1 MAWVWP
7 RATTRG
13 TYASTSGHGRGHRQV
28 AACSRRCPRELDE
41 VAAKQRPQKSLAT
54 GIQWA
59 VHWVKQLER
68 ELEIANSLIESAAA
82 AKDPADEGQ
91 VDLEHAFW
99 RLGSAHDKLL
109 VIAALVV
116 GPVTLERRG
125 QSVAFRP
132 SRKETLKRL
141 AARGS
146 EHSKPFLRLMGC
158 TRPRLL
164 LRHQQSHSLA
174 PITGPHSLIWI
185 EVGEVEAGGL
195 IGYSGRSLVPE
206 GGLDEGITVPGRFGR
221 ALKLAREA
229 MELIDAAAGELAS
242 VVADLKDIEVPPI
255 VWKVTETEEI
265 FLDEKEAIEAS
276 RRADGCHRSDSGP
289 GGEPNAWD
297 ASHPPG
303 PGIRLRRL
311 GAA

>member
-1 MAWVWP
+1 MGAGTDKLQRALDDVHESSTRLPLSDVLRRRWP
-7 RATTRG
+7 AI
-13 TYASTSGHGRGHRQV
+13 
-28 AACSRRCPRELDE
+28 
-41 VAAKQRPQKSLAT
+41 
-54 GIQWA
+54 GIQWV

-68 ELEIANSLIESAAA
+68 DLEIANELIESAAA
-82 AKDPADEGQ
+82 SSDPTGEGQ

-116 GPVTLERRG
+116 GPVRLVRKG

-132 SRKETLKRL
+132 SAKETLRKL
-141 AARGS
+141 AALRS
-146 EHSKPFLRLMGC
+146 DHSKQFRRLM
-158 TRPRLL
+158 RSARRRLL

-174 PITGPHSLIWI
+174 PITGPHSLIWM

-206 GGLDEGITVPGRFGR
+206 GGLDEGITVPARFGR
-221 ALKLAREA
+221 ALRLAREA
-229 MELIDAAAGELAS
+229 MELIDAAAGQLAS
-242 VVADLKDIEVPPI
+242 IVADLKDIEAPPV

-276 RRADGCHRSDSGP
+276 RWAAGRHRSDGGP
-289 GGEPNAWD
+289 GGEPNA
-297 ASHPPG
+297 
-303 PGIRLRRL
+303 
-311 GAA
+311 